1 MNGEEIMKNMAR
13 YKLVFIALAVL
24 AVCAIIVLAWF
35 APLQRTAGVHIV
47 SDIGISQGAA
57 ENNSEME
64 SVKVHGT
71 VWNEGDIIA
80 KNFHGVVIFTDAA
93 HNKVVRKNISIS
105 GDLPPKNGSLMVFD
119 SEYTREK
126 TLPKTD
132 VNVTVQF
139 DWMENGQSRNTSIY
153 FRASHSGDAN
163 YRGNQSDDN
172 AEQVI

>member
-1 MNGEEIMKNMAR
+1 MNYISNK
-13 YKLVFIALAVL
+13 KLVFITLLAVF
-24 AVCAIIVLAWF
+24 AIIVLAWL

-71 VWNEGDIIA
+71 VWNEGDIIT
-80 KNFHGVVIFTDAA
+80 KKFQGVVIFADAA
-93 HNKVVRKNISIS
+93 HNKVVRKNIPIS
-105 GDLPPKNGSLMVFD
+105 GDLPPKKGSLMVFD

-126 TLPKTD
+126 TVPKTD

-139 DWMENGQSRNTSIY
+139 DWMENGQSKNISID
-153 FRASHSGDAN
+153 FRASHAGDAN